1 MKCYFWFGSL
11 HIQKLFWIFDYFGN
25 YLLLPMYVCDNTTL
39 PIMQSPHALPPMNNI
54 HYATLIKMR
63 PSTVVISIGTLR
75 YLNQNEQHYT
85 TLSII
90 LLLETLP
97 KLQWSQVLE
106 QRTQSEKWPPWCYT
120 HYNRH

>member
-1 MKCYFWFGSL
+1 
-11 HIQKLFWIFDYFGN
+11 
-25 YLLLPMYVCDNTTL
+25 MYVCDNTTL

-90 LLLETLP
+90 LTLSAMFQYLWP
-97 KLQWSQVLE
+97 LQFW
-106 QRTQSEKWPPWCYT
+106 QSFQK
-120 HYNRH
+120 